1 MDDWT
6 AIFSVT
12 KIWDNQ
18 CTNQTNLLDQWNR
31 YEQTQVERSGIKRSN
46 KVK

>member
-1 MDDWT
+1 MDDWS

-31 YEQTQVERSGIKRSN
+31 YEQTQVERSDIKRSN
-46 KVK
+46 KVE